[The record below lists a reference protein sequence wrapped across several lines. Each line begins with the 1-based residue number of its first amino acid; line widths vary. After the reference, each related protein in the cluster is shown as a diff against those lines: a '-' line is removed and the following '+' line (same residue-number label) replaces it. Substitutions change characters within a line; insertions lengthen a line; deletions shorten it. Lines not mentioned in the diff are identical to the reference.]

1 MNAILSGRDILVVD
15 DEALLRKRLARFLES
30 EGANVVAVSS
40 FEEGKRALNSMS
52 FDYAMLDVHLPDGLG
67 IDLIEHANGVSC
79 VTMTADGGVQLA
91 VEAIKRGAA
100 DYLAKPFDL
109 QEVPLILARC
119 ASALRSERSRAHRM
133 KGSAEGGSG
142 SDSLFFGESLSSL
155 KEQLDRALAA
165 DRRLARK
172 LPPVLLEG
180 ETGTGK
186 TTIARWLHANGPRCS
201 EELVVVNCAA
211 LPENLAESELF
222 GHEKGAF
229 TDAKEKRIGLFEA
242 ADGGTLFLDEI
253 ASLSPS
259 LQAKALVAIE
269 EGKIRRVG
277 GVREISVDARVIAAS
292 NRDLQELV
300 SEGAFREDLYHRLN
314 LLRASIPP
322 LRERKSDLLELAQ
335 HLASGLARRYG
346 LNEIRF
352 SETGRSRLRAHDWPG
367 NIRELSHEIER
378 ALILE
383 DPENIDFPALALGE
397 EGARGEAGNDW
408 LDGAW
413 RFPDEGFDLEQ
424 AIDRLIDRAIE
435 QVGGNVSA
443 AARLLGVQ
451 RDYLR
456 YRLGK
461 RREQSGE

>member
-1 MNAILSGRDILVVD
+1 MNALLSGREILVVD

-30 EGANVVAVSS
+30 EGANVVAVAT
-40 FEEGKRALNSMS
+40 FEEGKRALESLS

-67 IDLIEHANGVSC
+67 TDLLEIAKGVSC
-79 VTMTADGGVQLA
+79 VTMTADGGVEVA
-91 VEAIKRGAA
+91 VEAMKRGAA

-119 ASALRSERSRAHRM
+119 ASARRSARSRAHRM
-133 KGSAEGGSG
+133 KSSGEEGPDG
-142 SDSLFFGESLSSL
+142 DSLFFGESLGDL
-155 KEQLDRALAA
+155 KEQLDRILAA
-165 DRRLARK
+165 DRRLSSR

-186 TTIARWLHANGPRCS
+186 TTFARWLHAQGPRRS
-201 EELVVVNCAA
+201 EELIVVNCAA

-253 ASLSPS
+253 ASLSPA

-277 GVREISVDARVIAAS
+277 GVREIFVDARVIAAS
-292 NRDLQELV
+292 NRDLEVLV
-300 SEGAFREDLYHRLN
+300 KEGAFREDLYHRLN
-314 LLRASIPP
+314 LLRARIPP
-322 LRERKSDLLELAQ
+322 LRDRKVDLLSLSQYLAN
-335 HLASGLARRYG
+335 GLALRYG
-346 LNEIRF
+346 LRSVSI
-352 SETGRSRLRAHDWPG
+352 SETGQARLLAHDWPG

-378 ALILE
+378 ALILG
-383 DPENIDFPALALGE
+383 DPDNLDFPSL
-397 EGARGEAGNDW
+397 ARGEAAEAAEGESDW
-408 LDGAW
+408 LDPTW
-413 RFPDEGFDLEQ
+413 RFPEQGFELEK
-424 AIDRLIDRAIE
+424 AIDRLMDSAIE
-435 QVGGNVSA
+435 QAKGNVSA

-451 RDYLR
+451 RDYIR
-456 YRLGK
+456 YRIRK
-461 RREQSGE
+461 RREQVGE